1 MKKKNKMNKIKKKKK
16 SSQLKPKEIQKPI
29 NKMYYKNKI

>member
-1 MKKKNKMNKIKKKKK
+1 MKKKNKISKIKKKKR
-16 SSQLKPKEIQKPI
+16 SSQLQPKEIQKPI